1 MSVKHFKLNLIAIL
15 FLSLTIGVHG
25 QESKQQIEKDY
36 FPFSVWYSGGKARA
50 PMLSTINST
59 SEEEWRADLQQIKD
73 LGFNTVRTW
82 VEWATCEPEPGKY
95 NFENLELLLRLAN
108 EMGLRVF
115 IQMYVDS
122 APDWVA
128 HHHPHAL
135 FEAQSGDKVH
145 PQSAPGA
152 CTDNK
157 SVEEAVLN
165 FYSETAKVATQYPNF
180 FGWDLWSEPHIINWA
195 SLDYIPNVQ
204 FCFCDGTRA
213 RFREWLKEKYSSLD
227 NLNQAWYRNFKEWD
241 HVDPPRFSTILSYTD
256 FIDWKTFI
264 YEKLVEDMQAR
275 YNAIRSV
282 DKTHLIT
289 AHAVGLPSSNRH
301 TWVRGNGRFLDGS
314 PVGLLRSVYLPET
327 Q

>member
-1 MSVKHFKLNLIAIL
+1 MSVKHLKLNLIAIL
-15 FLSLTIGVHG
+15 FLSIAMGVHG

-36 FPFSVWYSGGKARA
+36 FLSRYGTAGKSEG
-50 PMLSTINST
+50 PMLSTINSA
-59 SEEEWRADLQQIKD
+59 SEEEWRADLQQIKN

-95 NFENLELLLRLAN
+95 NFENLELLLQLAN
-108 EMGLRVF
+108 EVGLRVL

-152 CTDNK
+152 CTDTK

-165 FYSETAKVATQYPNF
+165 FYSETAKVATSYPNF

-213 RFREWLKEKYSSLD
+213 RFREWLKEKYPRWTTE
-227 NLNQAWYRNFKEWD
+227 QAWYRNFASGIMWI
-241 HVDPPRFSTILSYTD
+241 HPGLALS
-256 FIDWKTFI
+256 
-264 YEKLVEDMQAR
+264 
-275 YNAIRSV
+275 
-282 DKTHLIT
+282 
-289 AHAVGLPSSNRH
+289 
-301 TWVRGNGRFLDGS
+301 
-314 PVGLLRSVYLPET
+314 
-327 Q
+327 